1 MTASTI
7 VIGTLI
13 VIYYTVNEQDS
24 FNKLELINRTVHP
37 NKGPAI
43 IYEGVVGGGG
53 GGVHGVGQ
61 AYFFF
66 TEKVWAKREFH
77 NDWGW
82 VIVWLSWLGIRL
94 SCRR

>member
-37 NKGPAI
+37 NEGPAI
-43 IYEGVVGGGG
+43 IYEGVVGGGRG
-53 GGVHGVGQ
+53 GSWGRPGL
-61 AYFFF
+61 FF
-66 TEKVWAKREFH
+66 
-77 NDWGW
+77 
-82 VIVWLSWLGIRL
+82 L
-94 SCRR
+94 

>member
-7 VIGTLI
+7 VNGTLI

-24 FNKLELINRTVHP
+24 FNKLELFTLIGTGHYLC
-37 NKGPAI
+37 G
-43 IYEGVVGGGG
+43 GCGWGGGSWG
-53 GGVHGVGQ
+53 GPGL
-61 AYFFF
+61 FFF
-66 TEKVWAKREFH
+66 REKVWAKREFH

-94 SCRR
+94 SCKRSRV